1 MDFDDSDTD
10 LAFRRE
16 VGGWLDEALRDVP
29 DQEELTQEQREHWS
43 RIWQDRLCAGN
54 WAGLSWPAEH
64 GGRGLDSLAQAI
76 FNEEAAV
83 RGAPYPLNGVGM
95 MLAGPTIIAHGTRE
109 QQARHLPGI
118 LRGDEYWCQ
127 GFSEPGSG
135 SDLASLRT
143 AATKVDGGWLVNGS
157 KIWTSNAHNAS
168 KCLLLARTD
177 AAAPKH
183 QGISYLL
190 APMDRF
196 TVRSLVMIN
205 GDTEFNEMFLDD
217 VFVPD
222 EDVLGGVGN
231 GWKVALTTLAF
242 ERGSMAL
249 NLWVWARQAVDR
261 VIDVALERGVVD
273 AGGGGDTAF
282 LDMVG
287 QLQCDAEAVRIGS
300 MRMLGE
306 TQAGGVPGPETS
318 ALKSLWAGVV
328 QNANRLAVQLDESGG
343 VLLDAPGAA
352 ARMRRYLRARAH
364 TIEGGTEEVQK
375 SILAERVL
383 HLPRS
388 R

>member
-1 MDFDDSDTD
+1 MDFDDSDSD

-16 VGGWLDEALRDVP
+16 AGSWLDDALRDVP
-29 DQEELTQEQREHWS
+29 DQEELSQTEREHWS
-43 RIWQDRLCAGN
+43 RVWQERLCAGN
-54 WAGLSWPAEH
+54 WAGLSWPVGH
-64 GGRGLDSLAQAI
+64 GGRGMDSLAQAV

-95 MLAGPTIIAHGTRE
+95 MLAGPTIIAHGSDE
-109 QQARHLPGI
+109 QQARYLPGI
-118 LRGDEYWCQ
+118 LRGEEYWCQ

-143 AATKVDGGWLVNGS
+143 AATRVDGGWLINGT

-168 KCLLLARTD
+168 RCLLLARTD
-177 AAAPKH
+177 PEETRH
-183 QGISYLL
+183 RGITYFL

-196 TVRSLVMIN
+196 TVRPLVMIN

-222 EDVLGGVGN
+222 SDVLGGVGN

-261 VIDVALERGVVD
+261 VVDLAIARGLADDSTVVD
-273 AGGGGDTAF
+273 TIGA
-282 LDMVG
+282 
-287 QLQCDAEAVRIGS
+287 LQCDAEAVRIGS
-300 MRMLGE
+300 MRMLAE
-306 TQAGGVPGPETS
+306 SRAGGVPGPETS

-328 QNANRLAVQLDESGG
+328 QNANRLAVQLDEAGG
-343 VLLDAPGAA
+343 VLLDGAGAA
-352 ARMRRYLRARAH
+352 ARMHRYLRARAH

-383 HLPRS
+383 NLPRS

>member
-1 MDFDDSDTD
+1 MDFDDSPDD
-10 LAFRRE
+10 KAFRRE
-16 VGGWLDEALRDVP
+16 VGAWLDTALADVP
-29 DQEELTQEQREHWS
+29 DQEELAHSEREHWS
-43 RIWQDRLCAGN
+43 RVWQERLCEGS
-54 WAGLSWPAEH
+54 WAGLSWPVEH
-64 GGRGLDSLAQAI
+64 GGRGMDALAQAI

-95 MLAGPTIIAHGTRE
+95 MLAGPTIIAHGDDA
-109 QQARHLPGI
+109 QKARYLPGI
-118 LRGDEYWCQ
+118 LQGSTYWCQ

-143 AATKVDGGWLVNGS
+143 AAVKVDGGWVINGS

-168 KCLLLARTD
+168 MCLLLARTD
-177 AAAPKH
+177 ATADKH
-183 QGISYLL
+183 AGISYFL

-196 TVRSLVMIN
+196 TVRPLVMIN

-261 VIDVALERGVVD
+261 LIDIAVERGMAD
-273 AGGGGDTAF
+273 DEAF
-282 LDMVG
+282 LDAVG
-287 QLQCDAEAVRIGS
+287 ALDCDAEAVRIGS
-300 MRMLGE
+300 MRMVAE
-306 TQAGGVPGPETS
+306 SRSGGVPGPETS

-328 QNANRLAVQLDESGG
+328 QNANRLAVQIDDGGG
-343 VLLDAPGAA
+343 VLLDGDGAGP
-352 ARMRRYLRARAH
+352 RMRRYLRARAH
-364 TIEGGTEEVQK
+364 TIEGGSEEVQK

-383 HLPRS
+383 GLPRS

>member
-1 MDFDDSDTD
+1 MDFDDSPDD

-16 VGGWLDEALRDVP
+16 VGAWLDTALRDVP
-29 DQEELTQEQREHWS
+29 EQEELSQEERETWS
-43 RIWQDRLCAGN
+43 RTWQDRLCADN

-64 GGRGLDSLAQAI
+64 GGRGMDSLAQAI
-76 FNEEAAV
+76 FNEESAV

-95 MLAGPTIIAHGTRE
+95 MLAGPTIITHGTTE
-109 QQARHLPGI
+109 QQARYLPGI
-118 LRGDEYWCQ
+118 LRGEEYWCQ

-143 AATKVDGGWLVNGS
+143 AATKVDGGWMINGS
-157 KIWTSNAHNAS
+157 KIWTSNAHNAT

-177 AAAPKH
+177 PDQKH
-183 QGISYLL
+183 AGITYFL
-190 APMDRF
+190 APMERF
-196 TVRSLVMIN
+196 SVRSLEMIN

-261 VIDVALERGVVD
+261 ILEVAVERGVAD
-273 AGGGGDTAF
+273 DTAF
-282 LDMVG
+282 LDAVG
-287 QLQCDAEAVRIGS
+287 ALHCDAEAVRIGS

-328 QNANRLAVQLDESGG
+328 QNANRLAVQLDDAGG
-343 VLLDAPGAA
+343 VLLDGEGAA
-352 ARMRRYLRARAH
+352 SRMRRYLRARAH

-383 HLPRS
+383 GLPRS

>member
-1 MDFDDSDTD
+1 MDFADSEAD
-10 LAFRRE
+10 LEFRRE

-29 DQEELTQEQREHWS
+29 DQEELSQAEREHWS
-43 RIWQDRLCAGN
+43 RVWQDRLCAGG
-54 WAGLSWPAEH
+54 WAGLSWPVEH
-64 GGRGLDSLAQAI
+64 GGRGLDALAQAV

-95 MLAGPTIIAHGTRE
+95 MLAGPTIIAHGTDR

-118 LRGDEYWCQ
+118 LRGEEYWCQ

-143 AATKVDGGWLVNGS
+143 TATRVEGGWRINGA

-168 KCLLLARTD
+168 RCLLLARTD
-177 AAAPKH
+177 AEAPKH
-183 QGISYLL
+183 QGITYFL
-190 APMDRF
+190 APMDGF
-196 TVRSLVMIN
+196 TVRPLEMIN

-222 EDVLGGVGN
+222 GDVLGGVGN
-231 GWKVALTTLAF
+231 GWRVALTTLAF

-261 VIDVALERGVVD
+261 VVDLAIERGVAD
-273 AGGGGDTAF
+273 DSAF
-282 LDMVG
+282 LDAVG
-287 QLQCDAEAVRIGS
+287 ALQCDAEAVRIGS
-300 MRMLGE
+300 MRMVGE
-306 TQAGGVPGPETS
+306 SRAGGVPGPETS

-328 QNANRLAVQLDESGG
+328 QNANRLAVQLDGDGG
-343 VLLDAPGAA
+343 VLLDGDGAA

>member
-1 MDFDDSDTD
+1 MDFNDSDSD
-10 LAFRRE
+10 REFRRE
-16 VGGWLDEALRDVP
+16 AGGWLDEALRDVP
-29 DQEELTQEQREHWS
+29 DQEELSQAEREHWS
-43 RIWQDRLCAGN
+43 RVWQERLCAGN
-54 WAGLSWPAEH
+54 WAGLSWPVEH
-64 GGRGLDSLAQAI
+64 GGRGLDALAQAI

-95 MLAGPTIIAHGTRE
+95 MLAGPTIIAHGTDD

-118 LRGDEYWCQ
+118 LRGEQYWCQ

-143 AATKVDGGWLVNGS
+143 AATRVDGGWLINGA
-157 KIWTSNAHNAS
+157 KIWTSNAHNAAR
-168 KCLLLARTD
+168 CLLLARTD
-177 AAAPKH
+177 PDAAKH
-183 QGISYLL
+183 RGITYFL
-190 APMDRF
+190 APMDGF
-196 TVRSLVMIN
+196 TVRPLVMIN

-222 EDVLGGVGN
+222 SDVLGGVGN
-231 GWKVALTTLAF
+231 GWNVALTTLAF

-261 VIDVALERGVVD
+261 VVDLAIARGMADDSAFVD
-273 AGGGGDTAF
+273 TIGA
-282 LDMVG
+282 
-287 QLQCDAEAVRIGS
+287 LQCDAEAVRIGS

-306 TQAGGVPGPETS
+306 SRAGGVPGPETS

-328 QNANRLAVQLDESGG
+328 QNANRLAVQLDDAGG
-343 VLLDAPGAA
+343 VLLDGEGAA
-352 ARMRRYLRARAH
+352 ARMHRYLRARAH

-383 HLPRS
+383 NLPRS

>member
-1 MDFDDSDTD
+1 MDFDDSEAD
-10 LAFRRE
+10 LAFRTE
-16 VGGWLDEALRDVP
+16 VGAWIDEALRDVP
-29 DQEELTQEQREHWS
+29 DQEDLTQDEREHWQ
-43 RIWQDRLCAGN
+43 RVWQERLCAGN
-54 WAGLSWPAEH
+54 WAGLSWPVEH
-64 GGRGLDSLAQAI
+64 GGRGLDSLAQAV
-76 FNEEAAV
+76 FNEEAAK

-95 MLAGPTIIAHGTRE
+95 MLAGPTIIAHGTEE

-118 LRGDEYWCQ
+118 LRGDVYWCQ

-143 AATKVDGGWLVNGS
+143 AARKVDGGWIVDGQ

-168 KCLLLARTD
+168 RCLLLARTD
-177 AAAPKH
+177 PDAPKH
-183 QGISYLL
+183 QGITYFL
-190 APMDRF
+190 APMEKF
-196 TVRSLVMIN
+196 TVRSLVMVN

-261 VIDVALERGVVD
+261 VIDVAVERGVAGDGAFVD
-273 AGGGGDTAF
+273 A
-282 LDMVG
+282 VG
-287 QLQCDAEAVRIGS
+287 ALQCDAEAVRIGS

-306 TQAGGVPGPETS
+306 TRAGGVPGPETS

-328 QNANRLAVQLDESGG
+328 QNANRLAVQLDEAGG
-343 VLLDAPGAA
+343 VLLDHPGAA

-383 HLPRS
+383 NLPRS

>member
-1 MDFDDSDTD
+1 MDFDDTAAD
-10 LAFRRE
+10 LAFRTE
-16 VGGWLDEALRDVP
+16 VGGWIDDALRDIP
-29 DQEELTQEQREHWS
+29 DQDDLSESEREHWS
-43 RIWQDRLCAGN
+43 RVWQERLCAGN
-54 WAGLSWPAEH
+54 WAGLSWPTEH

-76 FNEEAAV
+76 FNEEAAK

-95 MLAGPTIIAHGTRE
+95 MLAGPTIIAHGTAE

-118 LRGDEYWCQ
+118 LKGEVYWCQ

-143 AATKVDGGWLVNGS
+143 AARKVDGGWVINGQ

-168 KCLLLARTD
+168 TCLLLARTD
-177 AAAPKH
+177 PDAPKH
-183 QGISYLL
+183 KGITYFL
-190 APMDRF
+190 APMEKF
-196 TVRSLVMIN
+196 TVRSLTMIN

-222 EDVLGGVGN
+222 GDVLGGVGN

-261 VIDVALERGVVD
+261 VVDVALERGMAHDSAFVD
-273 AGGGGDTAF
+273 A
-282 LDMVG
+282 VG
-287 QLQCDAEAVRIGS
+287 ALQCDAEAVRIGS

-306 TQAGGVPGPETS
+306 TRAGGVPGPETS

-328 QNANRLAVQLDESGG
+328 QNANRLAVQLDEAGG
-343 VLLDAPGAA
+343 VLLDHPGAA

-383 HLPRS
+383 NLPRS

>member
-1 MDFDDSDTD
+1 MDFDDSADD
-10 LAFRRE
+10 LAFREQVRS
-16 VGGWLDEALRDVP
+16 WLDEALADIP
-29 DQEELTQEQREHWS
+29 EQEELPQAEREEWS
-43 RIWQDRLCAGN
+43 RVWQDRLSAGG
-54 WAGLSWPAEH
+54 WVGLSWPTEH
-64 GGRGLDSLAQAI
+64 GGRGLDSLSQAI
-76 FNEEAAV
+76 FNEECAR
-83 RGAPYPLNGVGM
+83 RGAPYPLNGVAM
-95 MLAGPTIIAHGTRE
+95 MLAGPTILAHGTPE
-109 QQARHLPGI
+109 QQARYLPPI
-118 LRGDEYWCQ
+118 LQGQEYWCQ

-143 AATKVDGGWLVNGS
+143 SAVKVDGGWLVNGS
-157 KIWTSNAHNAS
+157 KIWTSNAHHAT
-168 KCLLLARTD
+168 KCMLLARTD
-177 AAAPKH
+177 PDAPKH
-183 QGISYLL
+183 AGISYLL
-190 APMDRF
+190 ADMDRF

-222 EDVLGGVGN
+222 EDVLGGVGR
-231 GWKVALTTLAF
+231 GWQVALTTLAF

-261 VIDVALERGVVD
+261 VVDLAIETGAASDASVLDQIGALH
-273 AGGGGDTAF
+273 A
-282 LDMVG
+282 
-287 QLQCDAEAVRIGS
+287 DAEAVRVGS
-300 MRMLGE
+300 MRMVGE

-328 QNANRLAVQLDESGG
+328 QNANRLAVQLDAVPG
-343 VLLDAPGAA
+343 VLLDDDAAA

-383 HLPRS
+383 DLPRS

>member
-1 MDFDDSDTD
+1 MDFDDGPGE

-16 VGGWLDEALRDVP
+16 VGAWLDEALKDVP
-29 DQEELTQEQREHWS
+29 DQEDLPEGERTHWS
-43 RIWQDRLCAGN
+43 RVYQERMCAAG
-54 WAGLSWPAEH
+54 WAGLSWPVEH
-64 GGRGLDSLAQAI
+64 GGRGLDAVAQAV
-76 FNEEAAV
+76 FNEEAEL

-95 MLAGPTIIAHGTRE
+95 MLAGPTIIAHGTPA

-118 LRGDEYWCQ
+118 LRGADYWCQ
-127 GFSEPGSG
+127 GFSEPDSG
-135 SDLASLRT
+135 SDLASLQT
-143 AATKVDGGWLVNGS
+143 AAVRVDGGWRVSGS
-157 KIWTSNAHNAS
+157 KIWTSNAHNATR
-168 KCLLLARTD
+168 CLLLARTD
-177 AAAPKH
+177 PDAPKH
-183 QGISYLL
+183 EGISYLL

-196 TVRSLVMIN
+196 EVRSLVMIN

-231 GWKVALTTLAF
+231 GWRVALTTLAF

-261 VIDVALERGVVD
+261 LTDLALERGIAD
-273 AGGGGDTAF
+273 DSAF
-282 LDMVG
+282 LDAIG
-287 QLQCDAEAVRIGS
+287 ALRCDAEAVRIGS
-300 MRMLGE
+300 LRMVGE
-306 TQAGGVPGPETS
+306 TRSGGAPGPETS

-328 QNANRLAVQLDESGG
+328 QDADRLAVQIDGAGG
-343 VLLDAPGAA
+343 VLLDGEGAA
-352 ARMRRYLRARAH
+352 ARMRHYLRSRAH

-383 HLPRS
+383 SLPRS

>member
-1 MDFDDSDTD
+1 MDFADSGTD

-16 VGGWLDEALRDVP
+16 VGDWLDKALADVP
-29 DQEELTQEQREHWS
+29 DQEELSQDEREHWS
-43 RIWQDRLCAGN
+43 RVWQDRLCAGG
-54 WAGLSWPAEH
+54 WAGLSWPTAH
-64 GGRGLDSLAQAI
+64 GGRGMDSLAQAI

-95 MLAGPTIIAHGTRE
+95 MLAGPTIIAHGTDE

-118 LRGDEYWCQ
+118 LRGETYWCQ

-143 AATKVDGGWLVNGS
+143 AATRVDGGWRVNGA

-177 AAAPKH
+177 PDAPKH
-183 QGISYLL
+183 RGITYFL
-190 APMDRF
+190 APMDAF
-196 TVRSLVMIN
+196 TVRSLEMIN

-222 EDVLGGVGN
+222 SDVLGGVGN
-231 GWKVALTTLAF
+231 GWNVALTTLAF

-261 VIDVALERGVVD
+261 VVDLAVARGMAD
-273 AGGGGDTAF
+273 DGAF
-282 LDMVG
+282 LDTVG
-287 QLQCDAEAVRIGS
+287 ALHCDAEAVRIGS

-306 TQAGGVPGPETS
+306 SRAGGVPGPETS
-318 ALKSLWAGVV
+318 ALKSLWAQVV
-328 QNANRLAVQLDESGG
+328 QNANRLAVQLDEAGG
-343 VLLDAPGAA
+343 VLLDGDGAA

-383 HLPRS
+383 NLPRS

>member
-1 MDFDDSDTD
+1 MDFADSGTD
-10 LAFRRE
+10 LALRRE
-16 VGGWLDEALRDVP
+16 VGGWLDGALADVP
-29 DQEELTQEQREHWS
+29 DQEELSQAEREHWS
-43 RIWQDRLCAGN
+43 RVWQDRLCAGG
-54 WAGLSWPAEH
+54 WAGLSWPTAH
-64 GGRGLDSLAQAI
+64 GGRGMDSLAQAI

-95 MLAGPTIIAHGTRE
+95 MLAGPTIIAHGTDG

-118 LRGDEYWCQ
+118 LRGETYWCQ
-127 GFSEPGSG
+127 GFSEPCSG

-143 AATKVDGGWLVNGS
+143 AATRVDGGWRVNGA

-177 AAAPKH
+177 PDAPKH
-183 QGISYLL
+183 RGITYLL
-190 APMDRF
+190 APMDGF
-196 TVRSLVMIN
+196 TVRSLEMIN

-222 EDVLGGVGN
+222 CDVLGGVGN
-231 GWKVALTTLAF
+231 GWNVALTTLAF

-261 VIDVALERGVVD
+261 VVDLAVARGVAD
-273 AGGGGDTAF
+273 DGAF
-282 LDMVG
+282 LDTVG
-287 QLQCDAEAVRIGS
+287 ALHCDAEAVRIGS

-306 TQAGGVPGPETS
+306 SRAGGVPGPETS
-318 ALKSLWAGVV
+318 ALKSLWAQVV
-328 QNANRLAVQLDESGG
+328 QNANRLAVQLDEAGG
-343 VLLDAPGAA
+343 VLLDGDGAA

-383 HLPRS
+383 NLPRS

>member
-1 MDFDDSDTD
+1 MDFADSDAD

-16 VGGWLDEALRDVP
+16 VGDWLDKALADVP
-29 DQEELTQEQREHWS
+29 DQEELPQDEREHWS
-43 RIWQDRLCAGN
+43 RVWQDRLCAGG
-54 WAGLSWPAEH
+54 WAGLSWPTAH

-95 MLAGPTIIAHGTRE
+95 MLAGPTIIAHGTDE

-118 LRGDEYWCQ
+118 LRGETYWCQ

-143 AATKVDGGWLVNGS
+143 AATRVDGGWRVNGA

-177 AAAPKH
+177 PDAPKH
-183 QGISYLL
+183 RGITYFL
-190 APMDRF
+190 APMDAF
-196 TVRSLVMIN
+196 TVRSLEMIN

-222 EDVLGGVGN
+222 SDVLGGVGN
-231 GWKVALTTLAF
+231 GWTVALTTLAF

-261 VIDVALERGVVD
+261 VVDLAVARGV
-273 AGGGGDTAF
+273 AGDGAF
-282 LDMVG
+282 LDTVG
-287 QLQCDAEAVRIGS
+287 ALHCDAEAVRIGS

-306 TQAGGVPGPETS
+306 SRAGGVPGPETS
-318 ALKSLWAGVV
+318 ALKSLWAQVV
-328 QNANRLAVQLDESGG
+328 QNANRLAVQLDEAGG
-343 VLLDAPGAA
+343 VLRDGDGAA

-383 HLPRS
+383 NLPRS

>member
-1 MDFDDSDTD
+1 MDFADSDTD
-10 LAFRRE
+10 LAFRHE
-16 VGGWLDEALRDVP
+16 VGGWLDKALADVP
-29 DQEELTQEQREHWS
+29 DQEELTQDEREHWS
-43 RIWQDRLCAGN
+43 RVWQDRLCAGN
-54 WAGLSWPAEH
+54 WAGLSWPTAH
-64 GGRGLDSLAQAI
+64 GGRGMDALAQAV

-95 MLAGPTIIAHGTRE
+95 MLAGPTIIAHGTDA

-135 SDLASLRT
+135 SDLASLTT
-143 AATKVDGGWLVNGS
+143 AATRVDGGWRINGA

-168 KCLLLARTD
+168 RCLLLARTD

-183 QGISYLL
+183 EGITYFL
-190 APMDRF
+190 APMDGF

-217 VFVPD
+217 VFVAD
-222 EDVLGGVGN
+222 DDVLGGVGN
-231 GWKVALTTLAF
+231 GWTVALTTLAF

-261 VIDVALERGVVD
+261 LIDVAVERGVADDSAFVD
-273 AGGGGDTAF
+273 A
-282 LDMVG
+282 VG
-287 QLQCDAEAVRIGS
+287 ALQCDAEAVRIGS

-306 TQAGGVPGPETS
+306 SRAGGVPGPETS
-318 ALKSLWAGVV
+318 ALKSLWARVV
-328 QNANRLAVQLDESGG
+328 QNANRLAVQLDEAGG
-343 VLLDAPGAA
+343 VLVDGDGAA

-383 HLPRS
+383 RLPRS

>member
-1 MDFDDSDTD
+1 MDFDDSASD

-16 VGGWLDEALRDVP
+16 VGTWLDEALRDVP
-29 DQEELTQEQREHWS
+29 DQEELSQDEREHWS
-43 RIWQDRLCAGN
+43 RVWQDRLCAGN
-54 WAGLSWPAEH
+54 WAGLSWPVAH

-95 MLAGPTIIAHGTRE
+95 MLAGPTVIAHGTDE

-118 LRGDEYWCQ
+118 LRGEEYWCQ
-127 GFSEPGSG
+127 GFSEPGAG
-135 SDLASLRT
+135 SDLAGLRT
-143 AATKVDGGWLVNGS
+143 AATKVDGGWLINGA

-168 KCLLLARTD
+168 RCLLLARTD
-177 AAAPKH
+177 ADAPKH
-183 QGISYLL
+183 QGITYFL
-190 APMDRF
+190 APMDGF
-196 TVRSLVMIN
+196 TVRPLTMIN

-222 EDVLGGVGN
+222 ADVLGGVGN
-231 GWKVALTTLAF
+231 GWRVALTTLAF

-261 VIDVALERGVVD
+261 VVDLGIARGVADDNAFVD
-273 AGGGGDTAF
+273 A
-282 LDMVG
+282 VG
-287 QLQCDAEAVRIGS
+287 ALQCDAEAVRIGS

-306 TQAGGVPGPETS
+306 SRAGGVPGPETS

-328 QNANRLAVQLDESGG
+328 QRANRLAVQLDDGGG
-343 VLLDAPGAA
+343 VLLDGDGAA

-383 HLPRS
+383 NLPRS